1 MDKKES
7 LLRER
12 DEAED
17 TKFAYDDVEEDN
29 SAVVVEFN
37 GEVKPIEHP
46 LQPVDDDLP
55 MTFPMTGCSPFYN
68 VSKQS
73 KYESMVHRLLCWS
86 NIVFHFKGVSMGKKL
101 ELLMPNE
108 ENMVTKVPNVRAS
121 NRGRPTKIRYPS
133 APPSFRNASVQLFS
147 AISMFWSFWF

>member
-7 LLRER
+7 LVRER

-17 TKFAYDDVEEDN
+17 TEFEYEDVEEDD

-55 MTFPMTGCSPFYN
+55 MTFPMTSCSPLYN
-68 VSKQS
+68 
-73 KYESMVHRLLCWS
+73 
-86 NIVFHFKGVSMGKKL
+86 GVSMGKKL
-101 ELLMPNE
+101 ELLIPNE
-108 ENMVTKVPNVRAS
+108 ENMGRKIPNVRAS
-121 NRGRPTKIRYPS
+121 NHGRPIKIRYPS
-133 APPSFRNASVQLFS
+133 APPSSRNASVQLFS
-147 AISMFWSFWF
+147 AISMF